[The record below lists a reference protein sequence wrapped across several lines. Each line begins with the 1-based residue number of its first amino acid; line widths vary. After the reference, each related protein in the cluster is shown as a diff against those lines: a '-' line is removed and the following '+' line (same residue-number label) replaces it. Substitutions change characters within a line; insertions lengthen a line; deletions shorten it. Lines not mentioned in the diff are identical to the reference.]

1 MNIDDMDFSELDLL
15 SASQQ
20 MMSPTFDQ
28 FRVDHNIGELIDGF
42 DFENALRKLAG
53 LLYEQELYSNLMTTE
68 AMIHQLFLSQRGQKV
83 LNAADMERLFS
94 GIHSTYIGSWEDP
107 AEDTMVGVVN
117 SIKGS
122 YTFLNGLWE
131 SSCFYTQIFIDLIDE
146 MPDTDTFSG
155 IKKSVRAILTL
166 SNESISRT
174 NLKRYQKG
182 SDYPQSEWDFHSY
195 ISTEKRNIVCFSLDD
210 LTQLGVAEKDL
221 KPFIIE
227 NPDVI
232 ALSNEAF
239 GSSSLER
246 KPIYR
251 AQDGTYI
258 LALPTALSVAI
269 RLFVI
274 EQANRLGLL
283 DQLQH
288 AMQVRYAN
296 FFGEN
301 SRLLGKISNV
311 PFSPF
316 RDSNGSIVGADA
328 LVGIDEHR
336 YIHFL
341 LFFDDFCDYQSGL
354 VNGASTSNADIE
366 NAITERIKKAYS
378 YSSKIDGFK
387 NGLSILVGCGWGR
400 SVMISLERESESSN
414 WLLESVPAPD
424 LDTFNRITS
433 MNPFTFWRLIE
444 AKHRVLEVGI
454 HTQNV
459 NGLLNLYGWAKDNDF
474 NIIPHSAFDEDLGG
488 SSSLFMMITQNA
500 LLDVRWEVQNE
511 DDIHNVINPYN
522 EVVLVRRMNTGSYF
536 KEDRFKP
543 IYASVD
549 NIENGKLL
557 GLIEGNVCS
566 WWCTPLD
573 AENQNKNL
581 LYRLWHGVCNWIYKA
596 DLVLTKLNCS
606 SSYNKVFF
614 TIEFED
620 VDVPTQIPQSFDPNV
635 LNNLTESFV
644 SIKNDFLHIHCKF
657 LKNYFLAFHR
667 ADNVAERSIIKSL
680 LTVFIKESV
689 ECNDHEKLI
698 ETVLDQI
705 FVDDYGKEM
714 HMLTAQSFLDHVQA
728 SLPEPLA
735 LDRFDDAT
743 IKIGLAWI
751 SKSYTEPCNIYGKP
765 ECTQYLQDLT
775 LNLWKEIQSYLGS
788 FNKKALILFLL
799 ENYAA
804 VEADI
809 EHWQRT
815 FKAILGLHNDK
826 DNVYSVALK
835 RISSNNAALTGS
847 RILIEMAICES
858 LDNGGKVPNKLDI
871 TKLITFATAI
881 FQYGNLSDA
890 IMYELVKP
898 QLRLSTYGDVQF
910 DHTAYDTVI
919 NPYGKSVQTVMINR
933 ASDKYDDHFSEPEVH
948 EKVAGLLGQE
958 FESAWHE
965 EFGISI
971 DEARKILD
979 VFENIGVEKN
989 KAVYEISCSELFYQ
1003 SNTNGVS
1010 DAALKA
1016 FMDRF
1021 TLPQRSS
1028 WMALSSEFRVSDIS
1042 PWRYRRRLSLTARPL
1057 IMLGD
1062 KLVIAPSLIRR
1073 GVLYCLSNSFD
1084 ATLDGSFFNTKEMK
1098 KWIGEQ
1104 RNKSGHRFNQEAA
1117 DKFSSLGW
1125 KVEADVKV
1133 SKILKKRTKKDFG
1146 DVDVLAW
1153 SPSEKIVYLVECKD
1167 LEFAKTQGEI
1177 AKQTYEFR
1185 GVIRSDSKPDRLRKH
1200 MDRFQVLDE
1209 NIDKLRDYLK
1219 LESINELKVMLLFR
1233 QTVPVSYDNSDS
1245 DIPITVSFFDE
1256 LSV

>member
-1 MNIDDMDFSELDLL
+1 MNIDDMDCSHLGFLNV
-15 SASQQ
+15 SQK
-20 MMSPTFDQ
+20 MMSQTFGQ
-28 FRVDHNIGELIDGF
+28 FREKHSIGELIDDF
-42 DFENALRKLAG
+42 DFEDTLIKLAG
-53 LLYEQELYSNLMTTE
+53 LLYEEELHSNLITTE

-83 LNAADMERLFS
+83 MNAVEISRLFN

-107 AEDTMVGVVN
+107 AEDTMVGVAN

-122 YTFLNGLWE
+122 YMFLSGLWE

-146 MPDTDTFSG
+146 MPDTKSFSD

-195 ISTEKRNIVCFSLDD
+195 ISNEKRNIVVFSLDD
-210 LTQLGVAEKDL
+210 LAHLGVEKKDL
-221 KPFIIE
+221 KPFIFEDPEITS
-227 NPDVI
+227 
-232 ALSNEAF
+232 LTNESF

-251 AQDGTYI
+251 TQDGTYI

-283 DQLQH
+283 EQLQH
-288 AMQVRYAN
+288 AMQVRYTK
-296 FFGEN
+296 FFGED
-301 SRLLGKISNV
+301 SQLLGKISNV

-328 LVGIDEHR
+328 LIGIDGHR
-336 YIHFL
+336 YVHFL
-341 LFFDDFCDYQSGL
+341 LFFDDFFGYESGL
-354 VNGASTSNADIE
+354 VNGVSSSNSDLE
-366 NAITERIKKAYS
+366 NAIKKRINKAYS

-387 NGLSILVGCGWGR
+387 SGLSVLVGCGWGR
-400 SVMISLERESESSN
+400 SVMISIEREPETNN

-444 AKHRVLEVGI
+444 AKHRVLEVGVY
-454 HTQNV
+454 TQNV
-459 NGLLNLYGWAKDNDF
+459 NGLLNLYSWAKGNDF
-474 NIIPHSAFDEDLGG
+474 NIIPHSAFDEDLGSL
-488 SSSLFMMITQNA
+488 SSIFMMITQNA

-511 DDIHNVINPYN
+511 DDIHKVLNPYG
-522 EVVLVRRMNTGSYF
+522 EIISVRRLTKNSYF

-549 NIENGKLL
+549 NLEKGQLL
-557 GLIEGNVCS
+557 GLIEGNLCS
-566 WWCTPLD
+566 WWCTPLHS
-573 AENQNKNL
+573 ESQNKDI
-581 LYRLWHGVCNWIYKA
+581 LYRLWHGVCNWIYKT
-596 DLVLTKLNCS
+596 DLALSELGCS
-606 SSYNKVFF
+606 SSYANVCFK
-614 TIEFED
+614 IEFED
-620 VDVPTQIPQSFDPNV
+620 IDVPTQASQV
-635 LNNLTESFV
+635 LAPETLTTL
-644 SIKNDFLHIHCKF
+644 IKTSTSVENGILHINCKF

-667 ADNVAERSIIKSL
+667 ADNVAERTIIKSL
-680 LTVFIKESV
+680 LTAFIKESV
-689 ECNDHEKLI
+689 ECNNHDVSVEDILDH
-698 ETVLDQI
+698 I
-705 FVDDYGKEM
+705 FTDNYGKEV
-714 HMLTAQSFLDHVQA
+714 HMLTAQSFMDYVKM

-751 SKSYTEPCNIYGKP
+751 SKNYTEPCNIYGKT

-775 LNLWKEIQSYLGS
+775 LNLWKEIQSYLRS
-788 FNKKALILFLL
+788 FNKKSLILFLL
-799 ENYAA
+799 ENHTA

-815 FKAILGLHNDK
+815 FKAMLGLHNDK
-826 DNVYSVALK
+826 DDVYSVALE

-858 LDNGGKVPNKLDI
+858 LDNGGKAPNMLDL
-871 TKLITFATAI
+871 TKLITFSTAI
-881 FQYGNLSDA
+881 FQYGNLSDT

-898 QLRLSTYGDVQF
+898 QLKLSTYGDVQF

-919 NPYGKSVQTVMINR
+919 TPYGKSVQTVMINH
-933 ASDKYDDHFSEPEVH
+933 ASDKYDNYFSEPEVH
-948 EKVAGLLGQE
+948 EKVVGLLGQD
-958 FESAWHE
+958 FEAAWHE
-965 EFGISI
+965 EFGVSI

-979 VFENIGVEKN
+979 FFENIGIKKN
-989 KAVYEISCSELFYQ
+989 KAVYEISCSDLFYQ
-1003 SNTNGVS
+1003 SNTIGIS
-1010 DAALKA
+1010 DVALKA
-1016 FMDRF
+1016 FIDRF
-1021 TLPQRSS
+1021 TLPQRSG

-1057 IMLGD
+1057 IILGE

-1073 GVLYCLSNSFD
+1073 GVLYCLSNSLD
-1084 ATLDGSFFNTKEMK
+1084 ATLDGSFFKTRAMK

-1104 RNKSGHRFNQEAA
+1104 RNQSGHRFNQEAA
-1117 DKFSSLGW
+1117 DKFSSFGW

-1153 SPSEKIVYLVECKD
+1153 NPSEKIVYLVECKD

-1185 GVIRSDSKPDRLRKH
+1185 GVTKSDGKPDRLRKH
-1200 MDRFQVLDE
+1200 IDRFQVLDE

-1233 QTVPVSYDNSDS
+1233 QTVPVTCDNSDS
-1245 DIPITVSFFDE
+1245 DIPVTVSFFDE

>member
-1 MNIDDMDFSELDLL
+1 MNIDDMDFSQLGLL
-15 SASQQ
+15 NASQQ
-20 MMSPTFDQ
+20 IMSPTFGQ
-28 FRVDHNIGELIDGF
+28 LRADHNISKLIDDF
-42 DFENALRKLAG
+42 DFEDALIKLAG
-53 LLYEQELYSNLMTTE
+53 LLYEEELHSNLVTTE
-68 AMIHQLFLSQRGQKV
+68 TMIHQLFLSQRGQKV
-83 LNAADMERLFS
+83 MNAVEIGRLFD

-107 AEDTMVGVVN
+107 AEDTMVGVAN

-122 YTFLNGLWE
+122 YMFLNGLWE

-146 MPDTDTFSG
+146 MPGNEPFSG
-155 IKKSVRAILTL
+155 IKKSVRAILIL
-166 SNESISRT
+166 SNESICRKS
-174 NLKRYQKG
+174 LKRYQKG

-195 ISTEKRNIVCFSLDD
+195 ISTEKRNIVSFSLDD
-210 LTQLGVAEKDL
+210 LTQLGVSEKDL
-221 KPFIIE
+221 KPFIFE
-227 NPDVI
+227 NPDLI
-232 ALSNEAF
+232 SLTNEAF

-258 LALPTALSVAI
+258 LALPTAISVAI

-274 EQANRLGLL
+274 EQANRFGLL
-283 DQLQH
+283 DRLQH
-288 AMQVRYAN
+288 AMQARYAR
-296 FFGEN
+296 FFSED

-336 YIHFL
+336 YVHFL
-341 LFFDDFCDYQSGL
+341 LFFDDFCDYQNGL
-354 VNGASTSNADIE
+354 VNGASTSNSDLE
-366 NAITERIKKAYS
+366 SAIAERIKKAYS

-387 NGLSILVGCGWGR
+387 SGLSVLVGCGWGR
-400 SVMISLERESESSN
+400 SVMISLEGESESSN

-444 AKHRVLEVGI
+444 AKHRVLDVGV

-459 NGLLNLYGWAKDNDF
+459 NGLLNLYSWAKGNDF
-474 NIIPHSAFDEDLGG
+474 NIIPHSAFDEDVGNL
-488 SSSLFMMITQNA
+488 SSIFMMITQNA

-511 DDIHNVINPYN
+511 DDIHKVLNPSGEVIS
-522 EVVLVRRMNTGSYF
+522 VRRLTTSSYF

-549 NIENGKLL
+549 DLENGQLL
-557 GLIEGNVCS
+557 GLIEGNLCS
-566 WWCTPLD
+566 WWCTPLYK
-573 AENQNKNL
+573 ENQNKDL
-581 LYRLWHGVCNWIYKA
+581 LYRLWHGVCNWICRTDSA
-596 DLVLTKLNCS
+596 LSKLACS
-606 SSYNKVFF
+606 SSYANVCFK
-614 TIEFED
+614 IEFED
-620 VDVPTQIPQSFDPNV
+620 VDVPTQVFQV
-635 LNNLTESFV
+635 LAPETLSNLIKTSTSVESG
-644 SIKNDFLHIHCKF
+644 ILHISCKF

-667 ADNVAERSIIKSL
+667 ADNIAERTIIKSL

-689 ECNDHEKLI
+689 ACNDHEKLVESI
-698 ETVLDQI
+698 LGHVFTDN
-705 FVDDYGKEM
+705 YGKEV
-714 HMLTAQSFLDHVQA
+714 HMLTAQSFLDYVKM

-743 IKIGLAWI
+743 IKIGLAWM
-751 SKSYTEPCNIYGKP
+751 SKSHTEPCNIYGKT

-788 FNKKALILFLL
+788 FNKKELINFLL
-799 ENYAA
+799 ENHTA

-815 FKAILGLHNDK
+815 FKAMLGLHNDK
-826 DNVYSVALK
+826 DDVYSVALE
-835 RISSNNAALTGS
+835 RISSNNSALTGS

-858 LDNGGKVPNKLDI
+858 LDDGGKVPNHLDL

-881 FQYGNLSDA
+881 FQYGNLSDS

-898 QLRLSTYGDVQF
+898 HLKLSTYGDVQF
-910 DHTAYDTVI
+910 DHSAYDTVV
-919 NPYGKSVQTVMINR
+919 NPYGKSVQTVMINH
-933 ASDKYDDHFSEPEVH
+933 ASNKYDDHFSEPEVH

-958 FESAWHE
+958 FEAAWHE
-965 EFGISI
+965 EFGVSI

-1003 SNTNGVS
+1003 SNSSGVS

-1016 FMDRF
+1016 FIDRF
-1021 TLPQRSS
+1021 TLPQRPS
-1028 WMALSSEFRVSDIS
+1028 WMALSSDYRVSDIS

-1057 IMLGD
+1057 IRLGD

-1084 ATLDGSFFNTKEMK
+1084 ATLDGSFFNTKAMK

-1133 SKILKKRTKKDFG
+1133 SKILKKRTQKDFG

-1153 SPSEKIVYLVECKD
+1153 NPSEKIVYLVECKD

-1177 AKQTYEFR
+1177 AKQIYEFR
-1185 GVIRSDSKPDRLRKH
+1185 GVTKSDGKPDRLRKH
-1200 MDRFQVLDE
+1200 MDRFLILDE
-1209 NIDKLRDYLK
+1209 HIDKLRDYLK
-1219 LESINELKVMLLFR
+1219 LESIHKLKVMLLFR
-1233 QTVPVSYDNSDS
+1233 QTVPVSYDNAES
-1245 DIPITVSFFDE
+1245 DIPVTVGFFDE
-1256 LSV
+1256 LSI